1 MKYILKIVFAYSLII
16 ISYNSFSQKIEKDT
30 KETNNIK
37 EIKSIF
43 NDFIN
48 KKSNL
53 PFFVNKDGNLILPPY
68 FTNYKGFLDSI
79 KYIGKIDSFSMVK
92 SKSYNLKLNK
102 TDINKLNNTISNDT
116 NRLYIQERWFTT
128 NKIKILPHSIVNK
141 KDKSFTKYMKP
152 IFFRNNTRCFF
163 AIYYSSGMESFFLKK
178 SNNHWIFDM
187 YYLWVEED

>member
-92 SKSYNLKLNK
+92 
-102 TDINKLNNTISNDT
+102 
-116 NRLYIQERWFTT
+116 
-128 NKIKILPHSIVNK
+128 
-141 KDKSFTKYMKP
+141 
-152 IFFRNNTRCFF
+152 
-163 AIYYSSGMESFFLKK
+163 
-178 SNNHWIFDM
+178 
-187 YYLWVEED
+187 